1 MLSDFEVLDV
11 ISTKGKKNNT
21 KILKARKAN
30 TGETVCLKTF
40 KSHKFSVVQ
49 EALHEAKVLMTASKT
64 HKNICE
70 MQDCFVEQIH
80 DFYQFGIVMQHFD
93 HGDLEDEIKK
103 RKRTNRPW
111 TEDELKIVFE
121 ELLDAL
127 NMLQK
132 GKICHR
138 DLKPQNIFIQS
149 ETFYK
154 IGDFGLS
161 RKEEFG
167 RLNSSKSLV
176 GTPIYFSPLCAQAY
190 LEHQIGGDLRVR
202 HNMYK
207 SDVFSLGLT
216 FLRMASLSSIRGL
229 NCSPQDNIESKISSL
244 NYGSSIRG
252 LLHYMLRVDEHQ
264 RPDFITLPLIS
275 QELNSIMLSIQPEF
289 IKEENFEILNSE
301 ISELILEAEK
311 LEKKNEPS
319 EKKILEN
326 WDNETL
332 DSFGL
337 YSDESIKVFEAEELS
352 MPEFEKVARFGKSE
366 EENTPNCK
374 SEDGDGKC
382 TDDLDRVLEFLV
394 IKPELLIVKDSSI
407 YLS

>member
-21 KILKARKAN
+21 KILKARKVK

-49 EALHEAKVLMTASKT
+49 EALHEAKVLMTASKA

-70 MQDCFVEQIH
+70 MRDCFVEQIH

-103 RKRTNRPW
+103 RKRANRPW
-111 TEDELKIVFE
+111 TEDELKVVFDD
-121 ELLDAL
+121 LLDAL

-138 DLKPQNIFIQS
+138 DLKPQNIFIQND
-149 ETFYK
+149 TFYK

-190 LEHQIGGDLRVR
+190 LEHQIGGDLRVL

-229 NCSPQDNIESKISSL
+229 NCAPQTSIELKISSL
-244 NYGSSIRG
+244 NYSSSIRG

-264 RPDFITLPLIS
+264 RPDFITLPLIN

-289 IKEENFEILNSE
+289 IKEEKFEILDSE
-301 ISELILEAEK
+301 ISELISEAEK
-311 LEKKNEPS
+311 LDEKSEPS
-319 EKKILEN
+319 DKNIVEN

-337 YSDESIKVFEAEELS
+337 YSEESIKVFEVDE
-352 MPEFEKVARFGKSE
+352 MRKPEFEKLVVCEQGSVGI
-366 EENTPNCK
+366 TGNCK
-374 SEDGDGKC
+374 PGEISGKF
-382 TDDLDRVLEFLV
+382 TDDLDRVLDFLV
-394 IKPELLIVKDSSI
+394 IKPELVIAKDSSI